1 MLSAESQFSSEVY
14 AYKNGMCNLL
24 WVTGY
29 VGSLH
34 ARGGMLYTSG
44 NGNQAIAF
52 ELAPTD
58 SMPRRIREGSV
69 TKIVGRI
76 EGRRHPQTG
85 EPTAVVRVLSFQV
98 PRVLDMPPDSA
109 WNHSLPKGA
118 PASPFKPGQG
128 QAGLGLRNT
137 SNIVDLAG
145 IVTGLRL
152 KRPGAVR
159 EDGTQSTGC
168 LYLLLQQTEDPTES
182 IPIRIY
188 GRFSGQEERA
198 IKLGTCVRAK
208 ASTLRVDSKR
218 TGNMLDG
225 GLEEVNS
232 YLYVRSPGLYVATRE
247 DIQTIPTWAKS
258 LIEEQARE
266 RAAKRASTAVP
277 SAPPEPAPESAPVE
291 PSASKVSTVA
301 AQQVS
306 SSSEGD
312 DSISDED
319 FLKFSANTAKRIQ

>member
-1 MLSAESQFSSEVY
+1 
-14 AYKNGMCNLL
+14 
-24 WVTGY
+24 
-29 VGSLH
+29 
-34 ARGGMLYTSG
+34 
-44 NGNQAIAF
+44 
-52 ELAPTD
+52 
-58 SMPRRIREGSV
+58 
-69 TKIVGRI
+69 
-76 EGRRHPQTG
+76 
-85 EPTAVVRVLSFQV
+85 
-98 PRVLDMPPDSA
+98 MPPDSA

-137 SNIVDLAG
+137 SNVVDLAG

-152 KRPGAVR
+152 RRPGAVR

-218 TGNMLDG
+218 TGNMLEG
-225 GLEEVNS
+225 GLEEVHS

-266 RAAKRASTAVP
+266 RAAKRTSTAVP
-277 SAPPEPAPESAPVE
+277 SAPTEPAPESAPVE
-291 PSASKVSTVA
+291 HSASQVSPGA

-306 SSSEGD
+306 SAEGD
-312 DSISDED
+312 ASISDDD
-319 FLKFSANTAKRIQ
+319 FLKFSANTAKQIQ